1 MKQFQLEEPRK
12 HCTKQ
17 VPHRTNQMCQDDES
31 LLKHSR
37 IKCTKQVPH
46 RTNQMCQDDE
56 ILITILIIQEYKRV
70 KSEPTIQSQSRLTS
84 STSIQ
89 LQALQL
95 IFVDLLKILINKQ
108 KQQVFLFYF
117 EMINT
122 CRSQVRFG
130 SMYVCT
136 PWFSFSEHLT
146 PSPPQGGGCSG
157 KVGLGS
163 YKFYDPNL
171 FTTCFCKY
179 INNKIKFYYSFIY
192 YFLV

>member
-17 VPHRTNQMCQDDES
+17 VSHRTNQMCQDDES
-31 LLKHSR
+31 LLEHSR

-108 KQQVFLFYF
+108 KQQVFFFTLKLSTHVGHRLGL
-117 EMINT
+117 EVCM
-122 CRSQVRFG
+122 CG
-130 SMYVCT
+130 SPTNSMT
-136 PWFSFSEHLT
+136 PTYL
-146 PSPPQGGGCSG
+146 Q
-157 KVGLGS
+157 
-163 YKFYDPNL
+163 
-171 FTTCFCKY
+171 
-179 INNKIKFYYSFIY
+179 
-192 YFLV
+192 LVFANI